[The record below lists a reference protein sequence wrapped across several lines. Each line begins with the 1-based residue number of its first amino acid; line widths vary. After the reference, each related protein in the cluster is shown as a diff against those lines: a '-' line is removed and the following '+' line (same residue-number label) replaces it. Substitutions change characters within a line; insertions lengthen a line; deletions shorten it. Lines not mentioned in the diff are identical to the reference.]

1 MTECISDANNVIPF
15 VVMFF
20 VFYSIFLT
28 LAWRQHYINTS
39 SFDYVLRTQM
49 QRSSYLSE
57 AVPYQQY
64 FILIHAIAISKNKI
78 NRPYIKLGRGFS
90 QVFDIDDFAIAICIS
105 RHQ

>member
-1 MTECISDANNVIPF
+1 MTECISDANSAIPF
-15 VVMFF
+15 VVMLF
-20 VFYSIFLT
+20 VSMENDSLETTLNQCIFLD
-28 LAWRQHYINTS
+28 YI
-39 SFDYVLRTQM
+39 LITQM